1 MFGMKGMGDMMKLLA
16 QKDKIAANIETAK
29 EKARVRTV
37 TADSGAG
44 MVKATANGMGEI
56 IRIEYDAEALKDGE
70 TLGALTCSAVNAA
83 VAKSR
88 EIMSEE
94 IGQAMGGIEVPP
106 GLFQ

>member
-16 QKDKIAANIETAK
+16 QKDKIAANIEAAK
-29 EKARVRTV
+29 QKARLRTV

-56 IRIEYDAEALKDGE
+56 IRIEYEADAVKDRE
-70 TLGALTCSAVNAA
+70 TLGPLTVSAVNAA
-83 VAKSR
+83 IAKSR
-88 EIMSEE
+88 EVMSEE
-94 IGQAMGGIEVPP
+94 IGQAMGGIELPP